1 MEAIEI
7 KSKFHELIDHIDDC
21 DVLEGFYR
29 ALDHYHNRSES
40 KDIIDDLTPA
50 QQSRLNESIRQ
61 SEAGNCIPHETMKAE
76 IKEWLTQ

>member
-29 ALDHYHNRSES
+29 ALDHYHNRNRGI
-40 KDIIDDLTPA
+40 DIIDDLTP
-50 QQSRLNESIRQ
+50 QQMSRLNESVRQ
-61 SEAGNCIPHETMKAE
+61 SEAGNGIPHQTMKAE